1 MKSFERYR
9 RYAVDCLKVAQSA
22 ANDCDKAL
30 LLQMAETW
38 RQLAKR
44 AEAKA
49 TVGKDEDT

>member
-22 ANDCDKAL
+22 ANDGDKAH

-38 RQLAKR
+38 RRLAER

-49 TVGKDEDT
+49 AARDNEKS